1 MIGPHVSSEWIKQN
15 NFELLVVDKLLDTQR
30 KKQENTKK
38 EQTKEENKWTDNMF

>member
-30 KKQENTKK
+30 KKQQNTKK
-38 EQTKEENKWTDNMF
+38 EWTKKDNKQMDNMF